1 MSTTTS
7 FIDTIKSLY
16 PDKISNAYL
25 SFLHYFPAQLQPF
38 VSIVFGLIVIYVV
51 YRIIKRDFIFIIA
64 LVILVPAYIPILQSI
79 WFWIVDFLK
88 FIFSSAH

>member
-7 FIDTIKSLY
+7 FFDTIKSLY

-25 SFLHYFPAQLQPF
+25 SFLHYFPTQLQPF
-38 VSIVFGLIVIYVV
+38 ISIVVGLVVIYVI

-64 LVILVPAYIPILQSI
+64 LVILVPTSIPVLKSI
-79 WFWIVDFLK
+79 WSGLVDFLK
-88 FIFSSAH
+88 FIFSSGN